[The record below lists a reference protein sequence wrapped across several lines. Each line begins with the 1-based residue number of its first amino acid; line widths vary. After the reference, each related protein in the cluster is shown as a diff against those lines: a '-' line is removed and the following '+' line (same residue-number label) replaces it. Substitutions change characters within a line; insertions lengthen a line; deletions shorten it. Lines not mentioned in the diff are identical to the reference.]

1 MPIIHFANSK
11 NQNSGGFKKL
21 LGYVSRE
28 KKTKLEDRR
37 LVSGVNCSPE
47 SAYQEILLT
56 KQANGKTG
64 GRLYYH
70 LVQSFPKGYDIKPEI
85 AHHIPFVSSRL

>member
-11 NQNSGGFKKL
+11 GQNTSGFKKL

-37 LVSGVNCSPE
+37 FVSGVNCSQE
-47 SAYQEILLT
+47 NAY
-56 KQANGKTG
+56 N
-64 GRLYYH
+64 
-70 LVQSFPKGYDIKPEI
+70 
-85 AHHIPFVSSRL
+85 